1 MTIAW
6 RRITGTGFRA
16 LSAAVLCLAWGG
28 GVLAA
33 SPKTAARPPPD
44 TVAAS
49 RNAAHAR
56 LSQFKFMPRGEF
68 WMGGTAV
75 VHFAIDR
82 RGNIVGSR
90 IARSSGNAL
99 LDKSALATILMASP
113 LPPPPDG
120 LGEPGEMSFNV
131 PIRFQSHW

>member
-1 MTIAW
+1 MTFAW
-6 RRITGTGFRA
+6 RRLARTGFRA
-16 LSAAVLCLAWGG
+16 LYAAVFCVAWGG
-28 GVLAA
+28 GDLAA

-44 TVAAS
+44 TVAAW
-49 RNAAHAR
+49 RNAVHAR
-56 LSQFKFMPRGEF
+56 LSQFKFMPRGGF

-90 IARSSGNAL
+90 IARSLGDAL

-113 LPPPPDG
+113 VPPPPDG
-120 LGEPGEMSFNV
+120 LGERGEMSFSV